1 MLHVTCID
9 LLSLTAH
16 TGQYTVAAMLGALQ
30 EMAHTDDSLAHVL
43 WVLLLPI
50 VWATLGEKK
59 DQQVN
64 LARPVIALIGKGY
77 HERQASMRPNVV
89 QVLLRNFYPS
99 RTPPP
104 PLTPSPPTHLLA
116 VPYLQLHAFVHM

>member
-1 MLHVTCID
+1 ML
-9 LLSLTAH
+9 A
-16 TGQYTVAAMLGALQ
+16 ALQ
-30 EMAHTDDSLAHVL
+30 EMALVDDSLAHVL

-89 QVLLRNFYPS
+89 QARFPGIQQRVKGS
-99 RTPPP
+99 RPPKP
-104 PLTPSPPTHLLA
+104 QTSMDT
-116 VPYLQLHAFVHM
+116 F

>member
-1 MLHVTCID
+1 MQPLGGLRRLPLAC
-9 LLSLTAH
+9 A
-16 TGQYTVAAMLGALQ
+16 GQYKVSHMLAALQ
-30 EMAHTDDSLAHVL
+30 EMALVDDSLAHVL

-89 QVLLRNFYPS
+89 QARFPGIQQRVKGS
-99 RTPPP
+99 RPPKP
-104 PLTPSPPTHLLA
+104 QTSMDT
-116 VPYLQLHAFVHM
+116 F

>member
-1 MLHVTCID
+1 MLAT
-9 LLSLTAH
+9 
-16 TGQYTVAAMLGALQ
+16 LQ
-30 EMAHTDDSLAHVL
+30 EMAHVDDSLAHVL

-77 HERQASMRPNVV
+77 HERQATMRPNVV
-89 QVLLRNFYPS
+89 QVRAGTRPPGLSNGARLRPRAAGLGACFGTSDPGQPSLLP
-99 RTPPP
+99 
-104 PLTPSPPTHLLA
+104 
-116 VPYLQLHAFVHM
+116 

>member
-1 MLHVTCID
+1 MEHGGELWYRPLGGLRRLPPAC
-9 LLSLTAH
+9 A
-16 TGQYTVAAMLGALQ
+16 GQYKVSHMLAALQ
-30 EMAHTDDSLAHVL
+30 EMALVDDSLAHVL

-89 QVLLRNFYPS
+89 QARSLGFQQRS
-99 RTPPP
+99 RGSLPPKP
-104 PLTPSPPTHLLA
+104 QNLINSFGDL
-116 VPYLQLHAFVHM
+116 

>member
-1 MLHVTCID
+1 MLAT
-9 LLSLTAH
+9 
-16 TGQYTVAAMLGALQ
+16 LQ
-30 EMAHTDDSLAHVL
+30 EMAHVDDSLAHVL

-77 HERQASMRPNVV
+77 HERQANMRPNVV
-89 QVLLRNFYPS
+89 QVCATQTEPCDGLETYEAA
-99 RTPPP
+99 PPNP
-104 PLTPSPPTHLLA
+104 KY
-116 VPYLQLHAFVHM
+116 VPM